1 MALSFY
7 NAGFFNP
14 QNTDQALACLN
25 MMDFNKKEDVIQKI
39 SENGTLTQMLIMY
52 QQMAL
57 KFAQQLDPAL
67 GEQVAN
73 QILSESGQPVPQSKG
88 MATTNL
94 DLEQEHPYVEK
105 ARGNARAS
113 TQAD

>member
-1 MALSFY
+1 M
-7 NAGFFNP
+7 
-14 QNTDQALACLN
+14 
-25 MMDFNKKEDVIQKI
+25 QKI
-39 SENGTLTQMLIMY
+39 SENGTLAQMLIMY

-73 QILSESGQPVPQSKG
+73 QILSESGQPVPQSMG
-88 MATTNL
+88 AAPTNL